1 MVMVRWIASIVILLT
16 ALLAAA
22 PVADAA
28 PPHRERRTRTV
39 RMMATAYCDRGA
51 TKSGVRAQPGVV
63 AADVRRLPL
72 GTKLRLIAPGQPY
85 EGTYTVLDTG
95 SKIRGRDLDIFMT
108 SCSRARRFGKRPV
121 QVRILN
127 QASQ

>member
-1 MVMVRWIASIVILLT
+1 MVRRIASAF
-16 ALLAAA
+16 ALLIALLVATPSFGA
-22 PVADAA
+22 PD
-28 PPHRERRTRTV
+28 PHSNRYARTV

-72 GTKLRLIAPGQPY
+72 GTKLRVIAPGQPY
-85 EGTYTVLDTG
+85 AGTYTVLDTG
-95 SKIRGRDLDIFMT
+95 SKIRGRDLDIFMA

-121 QVRILN
+121 QVRVLTDHDDR
-127 QASQ
+127 